1 MKNKVTAVISAA
13 LALWTVSFTAFAADS
28 QNVKINSKNFP
39 DSEFRSYVSDMFDTD
54 GDGSLSKREMGNVTE
69 IEFENYDAQSLEGI
83 GFFTRLTEL
92 DCSGNEI
99 TSLDLSKNTALE
111 ELDCSVNSLKS
122 LDISKCT
129 RLTELDCSGNKL
141 KELDVSKNKR
151 LEDIDCSDNKIT
163 ALNVS
168 YCTALEEL
176 KCYDN
181 NLSSLNA
188 EKCSRIEELDCTG
201 NSKLKK
207 ITVSKKAKIEELYT
221 DDDVKVTKK

>member
-13 LALWTVSFTAFAADS
+13 LALWTVSLTAFAADS
-28 QNVKINSKNFP
+28 QSVKINSKNFP
-39 DSEFRSYVSDMFDTD
+39 DREFRSYVSDMFDAD
-54 GDGSLSKREMGNVTE
+54 GDGSLSKREMGSVTE

-83 GFFTRLTEL
+83 EFFTKLTEL

-168 YCTALEEL
+168 YCTALEDL

-207 ITVSKKAKIEELYT
+207 ITVSKKARIEELYT